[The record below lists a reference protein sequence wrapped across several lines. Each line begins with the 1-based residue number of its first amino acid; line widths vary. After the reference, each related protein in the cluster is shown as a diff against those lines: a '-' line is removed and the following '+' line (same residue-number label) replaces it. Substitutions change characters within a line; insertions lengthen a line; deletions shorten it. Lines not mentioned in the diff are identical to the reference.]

1 MAKRILTTLN
11 IVTLNSDPS
20 SGTPG
25 EIYFNSTLGVLRYFN
40 GVEWITAGESINDQ
54 YVVYSP
60 EPPASPFIGQ
70 VWVESDL
77 DILSG
82 GAGIDIDGG
91 SPSSIYSVTYDGGSP
106 STTSTT
112 LTLDGG
118 SA

>member
-11 IVTLNSDPS
+11 VVTLTSDPLTGES
-20 SGTPG
+20 G
-25 EIYFNSTLGVLRYFN
+25 EIYFNSTLGLLRYFN
-40 GVEWITAGESINDQ
+40 GVEWISAGKLPDDN
-54 YVVYSP
+54 YVIYSP

-70 VWVESDL
+70 LWVESDL

-82 GAGIDIDGG
+82 GAGIDIEGG
-91 SPSSIYSVTYDGGSP
+91 SPSSTYSVTYDGGSP

-118 SA
+118 SV